1 MGGGQGGAQG
11 ASTPSLGLSNKA
23 VYAGQADT
31 RPEDKHVK
39 DQVAGQGQIFSS
51 ALQIFSLSVP

>member
-31 RPEDKHVK
+31 SPEDKHVK
-39 DQVAGQGQIFSS
+39 DQVT
-51 ALQIFSLSVP
+51 

>member
-1 MGGGQGGAQG
+1 MFTPSSSLQDVGGGQGGAQG

-39 DQVAGQGQIFSS
+39 DQVTDANIF
-51 ALQIFSLSVP
+51 

>member
-1 MGGGQGGAQG
+1 MASSSRQEVDGGQGGAQG

-39 DQVAGQGQIFSS
+39 DQVAETNIF
-51 ALQIFSLSVP
+51 